1 MTLHDPAGRRI
12 YGIDNA
18 HAVRL
23 PFILIR
29 CYMAEIDH
37 ELEVLLGLD
46 GYEFDFTR
54 GYGDNRAQIGARADP
69 LNIQSVHCQDKIKP
83 AAMPVSVIER
93 RLPRERGVL

>member
-1 MTLHDPAGRRI
+1 VTLHDPAGRRI

-46 GYEFDFTR
+46 GKNVDITALGRDIRELHPGLGLAPDVR
-54 GYGDNRAQIGARADP
+54 NSGNISENHRPRICHQRAR
-69 LNIQSVHCQDKIKP
+69 
-83 AAMPVSVIER
+83 
-93 RLPRERGVL
+93 

>member
-46 GYEFDFTR
+46 GKNVDITALGRDIRELTPAWASLRMSGTAEIYQKITGPGYVISGR
-54 GYGDNRAQIGARADP
+54 GEGN
-69 LNIQSVHCQDKIKP
+69 LV
-83 AAMPVSVIER
+83 ETT
-93 RLPRERGVL
+93 GV